1 MQHLKK
7 EEEVV
12 GDMVA
17 EVTAVEDTVVEEDTS
32 VVAQVMGMVVEDTVV
47 VEQVELGAASLAHE
61 TIDLYPEG
69 TVLEV
74 MMRKKLQHCPMVHTS
89 NFGGPHGYGFSDEKM
104 VKSGQKVL
112 SINLRTGERVDGVIL
127 TIVSPTGEEATLV
140 HGGSGG
146 DLKTPLALAEGEY
159 ITFMEAHTGK
169 HKDHTRIKYIKFTTS
184 KGNFIEGGT
193 KTDKI
198 GTDTAKEGYQLSGFV
213 GRSGD
218 ELDLVG
224 AIWTSIQPVA

>member
-7 EEEVV
+7 EKEEVV
-12 GDMVA
+12 EDMVA
-17 EVTAVEDTVVEEDTS
+17 EVTVVEDTVVEDTS

-47 VEQVELGAASLAHE
+47 VVEHVELRE
-61 TIDLYPEG
+61 
-69 TVLEV
+69 
-74 MMRKKLQHCPMVHTS
+74 
-89 NFGGPHGYGFSDEKM
+89 NFGGPHGDGFSDEKM

-112 SINLRTGERVDGVIL
+112 SINLRTGERVDAVIL

-159 ITFMEAHTGK
+159 ITFMEAHAGK
-169 HKDHTRIKYIKFTTS
+169 HKGHTRIKYIKFTTN

-198 GTDTAKEGYQLSGFV
+198 GTDSAKEGYQLSGFV